1 MLEMFNP
8 DDAITREQ
16 LAAILWRYAKNK
28 TYDVSVGEDERVLSH
43 DDALAVSEYAVPA
56 MQWAYA
62 RGVEWHDS
70 KQTFAAG
77 KSHSRTGRSH
87 LSAVLPT
94 GQRRLTP

>member
-62 RGVEWHDS
+62 RGVVNGTTASRLSPQE
-70 KQTFAAG
+70 KATRAQAA
-77 KSHSRTGRSH
+77 
-87 LSAVLPT
+87 AIF
-94 GQRRLTP
+94 QRFCQLVNAD